1 MAPMRPRRPR
11 RPLLFVLALAGAC
24 LLAAP
29 ARANEAEDLFAK
41 GNAAYEA
48 SNFEEAYQAF
58 LAAWKISKTY
68 DVAANLGQVEI
79 QLGKHRD
86 AVEHLAYAMGHFP
99 LGGDPDVRQATEEA
113 YKEAKKSVATVR
125 LKINAKNPAVTL
137 DGAAL
142 SPEAIAEA
150 LYLTQGK
157 HVFDAT
163 APGYR
168 SVRRTVDATAGTDQ
182 EVTLALVAEQAPGRS
197 PTPAYVLGGIGVVGV
212 VLGAVFVGMAES
224 QKSEAFKL
232 HDEIGSAAGCAAD
245 SVKCKALRDATSGA
259 DTMGNAG
266 VAAFVFGGLAGLA
279 AGGYL
284 LLPSR
289 SKPAGAGPEKDKAPG
304 KPAPAKP
311 PPAKTGF
318 LITPFAGSS
327 SGGVVVSGSF

>member
-1 MAPMRPRRPR
+1 MRPRRPR
-11 RPLLFVLALAGAC
+11 RPLLYVLALAGAC

-29 ARANEAEDLFAK
+29 ALASEAEDLFAK

-48 SNFEEAYQAF
+48 SDFEGAYQAF
-58 LAAWKISKTY
+58 LAAWKLSKTY
-68 DVAANLGQVEI
+68 DLAANLGQVEI

-113 YKEAKKSVATVR
+113 FAEAKKSVATVR
-125 LKINAKNPAVTL
+125 LKVSAKDPVITL

-142 SPEAIAEA
+142 NAEA
-150 LYLTQGK
+150 LAGPLYLSEGK

-168 SVRRTVDATAGTDQ
+168 SVKRTVDATAGTDQ
-182 EVTLALVAEQAPGRS
+182 EVILALVAEPAQARS
-197 PTPAYVLGGIGVVGV
+197 RTPAFVLGGIGLVGV
-212 VLGAVFVGMAES
+212 VLGAAFVGMAEG

-232 HDEIGSAAGCAAD
+232 HDEIGSPAGCAGDA
-245 SVKCKALRDATSGA
+245 VKCKALRDATSGA
-259 DTMGNAG
+259 DTFGNAG
-266 VAAFVFGGLAGLA
+266 VAAFVFGGVAGLA

-289 SKPAGAGPEKDKAPG
+289 KPPGSPPEKDKAPA
-304 KPAPAKP
+304 KPGPAKP

-318 LITPFAGSS
+318 LITPFAGPSS
-327 SGGVVVSGSF
+327 AGAVVSGSF